1 VSLILREVTRE
12 IATNFISELK
22 NNNRLEKSKE
32 SECKTTDLW
41 QVLLSEIAKE
51 VVKQLKESGEEVIL
65 MDKIQINGKGPKEGL
80 RKAEEKLSKIF
91 NRGSDNGKDNN
102 KDSNNEEGKNTEE
115 VELDDLDDVDLKTIQ
130 KLEKKGVRIIYPNL
144 KYRKPKYQNVSEVLK
159 YVESDKE
166 KGEGIKLVI
175 MNFND

>member
-1 VSLILREVTRE
+1 MSFILREITRE
-12 IATNFISELK
+12 IATNLISEFK

-32 SECKTTDLW
+32 SEGKTTDLW

-51 VVKQLKESGEEVIL
+51 VVKQSKESGEEVIL

-91 NRGSDNGKDNN
+91 NISSDNGKDNN
-102 KDSNNEEGKNTEE
+102 KEEGKNTEE
-115 VELDDLDDVDLKTIQ
+115 VGLDDLDDVDLKTIQ

>member
-1 VSLILREVTRE
+1 MSLILREITRE
-12 IATNFISELK
+12 ITTNLISEFK

-32 SECKTTDLW
+32 LEDKGSGFW
-41 QVLLSEIAKE
+41 QMLLSEIVKE

-65 MDKIQINGKGPKEGL
+65 IDKIQINGKSPKEGL
-80 RKAEEKLSKIF
+80 RKSEEKLSKIF
-91 NRGSDNGKDNN
+91 NRSSDNGRDNNKDNN
-102 KDSNNEEGKNTEE
+102 KEERKNTEE
-115 VELDDLDDVDLKTIQ
+115 VELDDLDDVDLKTIEE
-130 KLEKKGVRIIYPNL
+130 LEKKGVRVIYPNL

>member
-1 VSLILREVTRE
+1 MSLILREITRE
-12 IATNFISELK
+12 ITTNLISEFK
-22 NNNRLEKSKE
+22 NNNRSEKSKE
-32 SECKTTDLW
+32 SEDKGSGFW
-41 QVLLSEIAKE
+41 QVLLSEIVKE

-65 MDKIQINGKGPKEGL
+65 IDKIQINGKSPKEGL
-80 RKAEEKLSKIF
+80 RKSEEKLSKIF
-91 NRGSDNGKDNN
+91 NRSSDNGRDNN
-102 KDSNNEEGKNTEE
+102 KEERKNTEE
-115 VELDDLDDVDLKTIQ
+115 VELDDLDDVDLKTIEE
-130 KLEKKGVRIIYPNL
+130 LEKKGVRVIYPNL

>member
-1 VSLILREVTRE
+1 VSFILREITRE
-12 IATNFISELK
+12 IATNLISEFK

-32 SECKTTDLW
+32 SEGKTTDLW

-51 VVKQLKESGEEVIL
+51 VVKQSKESGEEVIL

-91 NRGSDNGKDNN
+91 NISSDNGKDNN
-102 KDSNNEEGKNTEE
+102 KEEGKNTEE
-115 VELDDLDDVDLKTIQ
+115 VGLDDLDDVDLKTIQ

>member
-1 VSLILREVTRE
+1 MSLISREVTRE

-32 SECKTTDLW
+32 SEGKTTDLW

-65 MDKIQINGKGPKEGL
+65 MDKVQINGKGPKEGL

-91 NRGSDNGKDNN
+91 NKSSDNGKDSN
-102 KDSNNEEGKNTEE
+102 KEEGKNIEE
-115 VELDDLDDVDLKTIQ
+115 VELDDLDDVDLKTIEE
-130 KLEKKGVRIIYPNL
+130 LEKKGVRVIYPNL

>member
-1 VSLILREVTRE
+1 MGLIIREITRE
-12 IATNFISELK
+12 ITTNLISELK

-32 SECKTTDLW
+32 SEGKITDLW
-41 QVLLSEIAKE
+41 QILLNEIAKE
-51 VVKQLKESGEEVIL
+51 VIRQLKEIGEEDIL
-65 MDKIQINGKGPKEGL
+65 KDITIQVNGREPKEDL
-80 RKAEEKLSKIF
+80 NKAREKLGKIF
-91 NRGSDNGKDNN
+91 NKTRDDKKEKDID
-102 KDSNNEEGKNTEE
+102 KR
-115 VELDDLDDVDLKTIQ
+115 ELDDLDDVDLKTIEE
-130 KLEKKGVRIIYPNL
+130 LEKKGVRVIYPNL

>member
-32 SECKTTDLW
+32 SEGKTIDLW
-41 QVLLSEIAKE
+41 QVLLNEVAKE
-51 VVKQLKESGEEVIL
+51 VIRQLKEIGEKDIL
-65 MDKIQINGKGPKEGL
+65 KDITIQVNGREPKENL
-80 RKAEEKLSKIF
+80 DRARKKLGEFFNKNRDDKKEKDIKK
-91 NRGSDNGKDNN
+91 R
-102 KDSNNEEGKNTEE
+102 
-115 VELDDLDDVDLKTIQ
+115 ELDDLDDADLKTIEE
-130 KLEKKGVRIIYPNL
+130 LEKKGIKVIYPNL

>member
-32 SECKTTDLW
+32 SEGKTIDLW
-41 QVLLSEIAKE
+41 QVLLNEVAKE
-51 VVKQLKESGEEVIL
+51 VIRQLKEIGEKDIL
-65 MDKIQINGKGPKEGL
+65 KDITIQVNGREPKENL
-80 RKAEEKLSKIF
+80 DRARKKLGEFFNKNRDDKKEKDIEK
-91 NRGSDNGKDNN
+91 R
-102 KDSNNEEGKNTEE
+102 
-115 VELDDLDDVDLKTIQ
+115 ELDDLDDADLKTIEE
-130 KLEKKGVRIIYPNL
+130 LEKKGIKVIYPNL

>member
-1 VSLILREVTRE
+1 MSLILREATRE
-12 IATNFISELK
+12 IATNLISEFK
-22 NNNRLEKSKE
+22 NNNGLEKSTE
-32 SECKTTDLW
+32 SEDKMTDLW
-41 QVLLSEIAKE
+41 RILLNEIAKE
-51 VVKQLKESGEEVIL
+51 VIRQLKESGEEVIL
-65 MDKIQINGKGPKEGL
+65 IDKIQINGKGPKEGL

-91 NRGSDNGKDNN
+91 NRSSDNGKDNN
-102 KDSNNEEGKNTEE
+102 KNSNKEERKSIEE

-159 YVESDKE
+159 YVESDKG

>member
-1 VSLILREVTRE
+1 MGLIIREITRE
-12 IATNFISELK
+12 ITTNLISELK

-32 SECKTTDLW
+32 SEGKITDLW
-41 QVLLSEIAKE
+41 QILLNEIAKE
-51 VVKQLKESGEEVIL
+51 VIRQLKEIGEEDIL
-65 MDKIQINGKGPKEGL
+65 KDITIQVNGREPKEDL
-80 RKAEEKLSKIF
+80 DKAREKLGKIF
-91 NRGSDNGKDNN
+91 NKTRDDKKEKDID
-102 KDSNNEEGKNTEE
+102 KR
-115 VELDDLDDVDLKTIQ
+115 ELDDLDDVDLKTIEE
-130 KLEKKGVRIIYPNL
+130 LEKKGVRVIYPNL

>member
-1 VSLILREVTRE
+1 MGLIIKEITRE

-32 SECKTTDLW
+32 SEGKTTDLW

-65 MDKIQINGKGPKEGL
+65 MDKIQINGKDPKEGL
-80 RKAEEKLSKIF
+80 RKAEEKSSKIF
-91 NRGSDNGKDNN
+91 NRSSDNGKDNN
-102 KDSNNEEGKNTEE
+102 KDSNDEEGKNTEE
-115 VELDDLDDVDLKTIQ
+115 VELDDLDDVDLKTIEE
-130 KLEKKGVRIIYPNL
+130 LEKKGVRVIYPNL